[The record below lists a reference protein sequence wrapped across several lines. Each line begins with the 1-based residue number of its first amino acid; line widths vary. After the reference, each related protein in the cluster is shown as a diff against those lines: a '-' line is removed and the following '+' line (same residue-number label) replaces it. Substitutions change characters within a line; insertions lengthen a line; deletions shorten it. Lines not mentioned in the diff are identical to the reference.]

1 MEIEEAD
8 ENIDFDFFESP
19 RKKQQNGNPK
29 QVVKDNLHGNRNSVQ
44 RPQTAILSKRNDR
57 NEQQNFRDE
66 EKNSSSGSDHYS
78 DSFDS
83 DTNSDD
89 SHNGA
94 GRETSAKRNK
104 NKITHKSEQFEK
116 NVSVKRKEDQK
127 RGDGEYDRRSSSYSE
142 SSSAYSDVSSNDDI
156 SDKKS
161 KKTVNVRVPKVYMEA
176 WGTEKST
183 VTFEPQKNSDRKSV
197 EKKNI
202 HREHDQHRDGH
213 RDRDSIDLESHT
225 RSGFSS
231 DRFRR
236 TKHTREGRPPSGHHR
251 KVNTLLRRN
260 SLSDSNNSDITEV
273 SPLVTPESTPRAESS
288 GDRFEKHG
296 SNDQQ
301 FKIPEDDS
309 VGTKIKLDSDKIDL
323 NVLMQCMAEIDY
335 EKQQRLKA
343 NTRRVM
349 FAPARPNVK
358 ADRPRSNYSFPS
370 DRVKLIEQEN
380 QRLLNEILKNDPRQN
395 NKPKAKQKIKQIP
408 VPPQRLTPSAVNR
421 QREQRKIEMQ
431 NLQFLKRL
439 HGIKASKGMARDE
452 QLKEFEETMHYGVP
466 LGAALP
472 LKTEAV
478 YGPGN
483 TSSTTGSVYGSG
495 GKRSRP
501 SSAKSNASVSSI
513 RSSVRSRPS
522 SAKSNASVISKRS
535 KGSRPGSAKST
546 KSLDFRPPWDD
557 RFSCA

>member
-1 MEIEEAD
+1 MEID

-19 RKKQQNGNPK
+19 RKKQQTSNAK
-29 QVVKDNLHGNRNSVQ
+29 HIVKDNLHGNRNSFE
-44 RPQTAILSKRNDR
+44 RPQTAILSKQNDR
-57 NEQQNFRDE
+57 NEPQKIRSE
-66 EKNSSSGSDHYS
+66 ERNSSSGSDHYS
-78 DSFDS
+78 DTFDS
-83 DTNSDD
+83 DTNSDG
-89 SHNGA
+89 SHPGA
-94 GRETSAKRNK
+94 GKEISTKRMNK
-104 NKITHKSEQFEK
+104 NKRTHKSEQFEEII
-116 NVSVKRKEDQK
+116 NQKRKEDRK
-127 RGDGEYDRRSSSYSE
+127 RGEGEYDRRSSSYSD
-142 SSSAYSDVSSNDDI
+142 SSSAYSDGSSHEDN

-176 WGTEKST
+176 WGAEKST
-183 VTFEPQKNSDRKSV
+183 VTFEPPKHSDRKRK
-197 EKKNI
+197 EENNI
-202 HREHDQHRDGH
+202 HKERDQHRGGH
-213 RDRDSIDLESHT
+213 SERDSIDLESHARSRFSPDRSRHTEHKKHMNT
-225 RSGFSS
+225 R
-231 DRFRR
+231 
-236 TKHTREGRPPSGHHR
+236 KGRPLSGHHR
-251 KVNTLLRRN
+251 KVQTLPRRN

-273 SPLVTPESTPRAESS
+273 SPLVTPQSTPRAQSS
-288 GDRFEKHG
+288 SDIYGKHVKT
-296 SNDQQ
+296 DQQ
-301 FKIPEDDS
+301 YKIPEDDS
-309 VGTKIKLDSDKIDL
+309 VGTNIKLDSDKIDL

-349 FAPARPNVK
+349 FAPARPN
-358 ADRPRSNYSFPS
+358 DRPRSNYSFPA

-395 NKPKAKQKIKQIP
+395 SKPKAKQKTKQIP

-439 HGIKASKGMARDE
+439 HGIKASKGMAREE

-472 LKTEAV
+472 IKTETL
-478 YGPGN
+478 YRPGN
-483 TSSTTGSVYGSG
+483 TSSTTNSVYGSG

-501 SSAKSNASVSSI
+501 SSAKSNASVTSI

-522 SAKSNASVISKRS
+522 SAKSNVSVISKRS

-546 KSLDFRPPWDD
+546 KSLDIRPPWDD